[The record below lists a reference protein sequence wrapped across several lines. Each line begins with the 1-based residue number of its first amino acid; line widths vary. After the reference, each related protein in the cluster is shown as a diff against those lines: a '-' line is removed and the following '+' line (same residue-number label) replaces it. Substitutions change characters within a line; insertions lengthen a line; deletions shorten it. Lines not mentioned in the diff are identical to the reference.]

1 MFAKTI
7 EPLKGVVAMESITK
21 WVEGTLLPVFPEV
34 DLSPLPGKARGK
46 LKLTPEQML
55 RAIHGSAL
63 AAWSLAQAKRFR
75 RPRLPKGPG
84 GRPASYND
92 ASILL
97 LAVVQTV
104 WGKSYEAIIDL
115 VTTQP
120 ALAQALGFAQQM
132 ISQGQYWER
141 RKQLGVLPFLFFF
154 LALVAQLIRLG
165 VITGTAL
172 IVDSSL
178 LSAWRKADPGA
189 RWQKYAGKPAI
200 FGYKVHTVLC
210 GQSDLPIFVLLTP
223 AHVHDS
229 QIGWFVILVAALL
242 FQLTV
247 QVVYADA
254 AYFDWR
260 MFKVVHNFL
269 HAHPAIHYNPRRKG
283 KRQLATPFFLEQWQ
297 RLVTAPR
304 TAIERHFAW
313 AKRYFGLKRFQ
324 CFTLLRVMQFVLL
337 IYIAILA
344 VALSAVRYQRPELRR
359 ARSMVIAHL

>member
-1 MFAKTI
+1 MFVKTI
-7 EPLKGVVAMESITK
+7 EPMKGVVAMESITK
-21 WVEGTLLPVFPEV
+21 WLQGTMLHPFPEV
-34 DLSPLPGKARGK
+34 DLSPLLGKARGK
-46 LKLTPEQML
+46 LKLTPEQVL
-55 RAIHGSAL
+55 SAIHGPAL
-63 AAWSLAQAKRFR
+63 AAWSLTQARRFQ
-75 RPRLPKGPG
+75 RPRLSHGPG
-84 GRPASYND
+84 GRPASYAD
-92 ASILL
+92 ESILL
-97 LAVVQTV
+97 LAVVQTL
-104 WGKSYEAIIDL
+104 WRKSYEAIIDL
-115 VTTQP
+115 IAAQP
-120 ALAQALGFAQQM
+120 SLAQALGFSQRT

-154 LALVAQLIRLG
+154 LALVTQLIRLG
-165 VITGTAL
+165 VISGKAL

-178 LSAWRKADPGA
+178 LSAWRAADPGA
-189 RWQKYAGKPAI
+189 RWQKYAGKPAV

-242 FQLTV
+242 FRLTV

-260 MFKVVHNFL
+260 MFRVVHDL
-269 HAHPAIHYNPRRKG
+269 LQAHPAIHYNPRRKG

-313 AKRYFGLKRFQ
+313 AKRYFGLKGFQ

-337 IYIAILA
+337 TYIAILA
-344 VALSAVRYQRPELRR
+344 VALAAVRYQRPELRR

>member
-1 MFAKTI
+1 
-7 EPLKGVVAMESITK
+7 MESITK
-21 WVEGTLLPVFPEV
+21 WMPSEILHAVPEV
-34 DLSPLPGKARGK
+34 DLAPLPGKTCGK
-46 LKLTPEQML
+46 LKLTPEQVL
-55 RAIHGSAL
+55 QAIHGPAL
-63 AAWSLAQAKRFR
+63 ATWSLQQVYRFR

-84 GRPASYND
+84 GRPASYSD

-97 LAVVQTV
+97 LAVIQAL

-115 VTTQP
+115 VVTRPT
-120 ALAQALGFAQQM
+120 LAQALGFFPRT

-141 RKQLGVLPFLFFF
+141 RKQLGGLPFLLFF

-189 RWQKYAGKPAI
+189 RWQKYAGKRAI

-242 FQLTV
+242 FRLTV
-247 QVVYADA
+247 HVVYADA

-260 MFKVVHNFL
+260 MFKVVHDLL

-313 AKRYFGLKRFQ
+313 AKRYFGLKYFQ

-337 IYIAILA
+337 VYIAILV
-344 VALSAVRYQRPELRR
+344 VALAATRYQRPDLRR

>member
-1 MFAKTI
+1 
-7 EPLKGVVAMESITK
+7 MESITN
-21 WVEGTLLPVFPEV
+21 WIPASLMGAVPEV
-34 DLSPLPGKARGK
+34 DLSPLPGKTRGK
-46 LKLTPEQML
+46 LKLTAEQVIA
-55 RAIHGSAL
+55 AIQGPVL
-63 AAWSLAQAKRFR
+63 ADWALAQAKRFQ
-75 RPRLPKGPG
+75 RPRLARGPG
-84 GRPASYND
+84 GRPPSYSD

-104 WGKSYEAIIDL
+104 WRLSYEAVLDE
-115 VTTQP
+115 VATRS
-120 ALAQALGFAQQM
+120 ALAQALGFGGRT

-141 RKQLGVLPFLFFF
+141 RRQLGVLPFLFFF
-154 LALVAQLIRLG
+154 LALVVQLIRLG
-165 VITGTAL
+165 VITGKAL
-172 IVDSSL
+172 LVDSSL

-189 RWQKYAGKPAI
+189 RWQKYAGKPFI

-210 GQSDLPIFVLLTP
+210 GQSDLPVFVFLTP

-229 QIGWFVILVAALL
+229 QLGWFVILVAALL
-242 FQLTV
+242 FRFSV

-260 MFKVVHNFL
+260 MFKVVHDIL

-283 KRQLATPFFLEQWQ
+283 KRQLATRFFLEQWQ

-313 AKRYFGLKRFQ
+313 AKRYFGLKYFQ

-337 IYIAILA
+337 TYIAILA
-344 VALSAVRYQRPELRR
+344 IALAATRYQRPELRR
-359 ARSMVIAHL
+359 SRSMVIAHL

>member
-1 MFAKTI
+1 
-7 EPLKGVVAMESITK
+7 MESITK
-21 WVEGTLLPVFPEV
+21 WLPRAMLHAVPEV
-34 DLSPLPGKARGK
+34 DLAPLPGKTRGK
-46 LKLTPEQML
+46 LKLTPEEVL
-55 RAIHGSAL
+55 RAIQGPAL
-63 AAWSLAQAKRFR
+63 AAWSLRQARRFQH
-75 RPRLPKGPG
+75 PRLPKGPG
-84 GRPASYND
+84 GRPVSYSD

-97 LAVVQTV
+97 LAVIQAV
-104 WGKSYEAIIDL
+104 WGKSYEAILDL
-115 VTTQP
+115 VATQP
-120 ALAQALGFAQQM
+120 TLAQTLGFSQRT

-141 RKQLGVLPFLFFF
+141 RKQLGVLPFLCFF

-178 LSAWRKADPGA
+178 LSAWRKVDPGA

-242 FQLTV
+242 FRLTV

-260 MFKVVHNFL
+260 MFRVVHDLL

-313 AKRYFGLKRFQ
+313 AKRYFGLKYFQ

-337 IYIAILA
+337 VYIAILV
-344 VALSAVRYQRPELRR
+344 VALAATRYQRPDLRR